1 MVPVEQPVEV
11 NGTVEQT
18 TLGYA
23 QLETL
28 LGPGAVLE
36 GIYTNK
42 VPASWN
48 NQLNIGNSFTIRLG
62 PYIVEKSTYFL
73 YFLSG
78 VSSIHPNK

>member
-1 MVPVEQPVEV
+1 MVPEEQPVEV

-36 GIYTNK
+36 GICTNE
-42 VPASWN
+42 VPAS
-48 NQLNIGNSFTIRLG
+48 
-62 PYIVEKSTYFL
+62 
-73 YFLSG
+73 
-78 VSSIHPNK
+78 